1 MNHSAVKKALID
13 KYKYEPLTGV
23 FSNIKT
29 GRVAKPVMDSGY
41 VRLSVLIQGKQ
52 KNVRAHR
59 AAYLINHNTMPVI
72 VDHINGDRMDNRI
85 ANLRPATRSQ
95 NGCNQKVVT
104 TSSSG
109 YRGVYK
115 SGCKWGA
122 RIRSG
127 RPTLYIGLYDDA
139 ETAAAAY
146 DLAAKELHGEFATI
160 NGVNIPSGL
169 SIDTKP
175 RHHRSLRSRRASD
188 LVDRIR
194 ARFYIC
200 GESDEIKYKLSNTD
214 IKRKSKTPRRLK
226 QPCDNKNGKVNV
238 LGIGVKVDHLRHV
251 LLNGK
256 FPDKTPKQDRCR
268 HLDLSKADDRFIL
281 VCDLLSI
288 VDYDKET
295 GLFKKSGKIIGGVNS
310 QGYKCF
316 NHAGKLLSSHRMAYL
331 LTYNEWPDVVDH
343 INGDRADNRISNLRA
358 ATHKQNSQ
366 NTKAIGGLSKYKGV
380 CYRSDRS
387 KWVAGIDGKRIGS
400 FNTEAEA
407 AKAYDDQAQINH
419 GEFAKLNFPNE

>member
-29 GRVAKPVMDSGY
+29 GRVAKPSMDSGY
-41 VRLSVLIQGKQ
+41 VYLQVLIQGKP

-59 AAYLINHNTMPVI
+59 AAYLIRHNTIPVI
-72 VDHINGDRMDNRI
+72 VDHINGDKMDNRI

-109 YRGVYK
+109 YRGVYQ
-115 SGCKWGA
+115 SGCKWVA
-122 RIRSG
+122 SIRSG
-127 RPTLYIGLYDDA
+127 GSSLYIGLYDDA

-175 RHHRSLRSRRASD
+175 RHHRSRSESD

-194 ARFYIC
+194 ARFYLC
-200 GESDEIKYKLSNTD
+200 GESDEVKYKLSNTD

-226 QPCDNKNGKVNV
+226 QPCDNKNGMVNV

-256 FPDKTPKQDRCR
+256 FPDKKPKHDRCR
-268 HLDLSKADDRFIL
+268 HLDLSKADDRFLL
-281 VCDLLSI
+281 VCDLLAV

-295 GLFKKSGKIIGGVNS
+295 GLFKKLGKIIGGVNRE
-310 QGYKCF
+310 GYEF
-316 NHAGKLLSSHRMAYL
+316 FSHAGKLLSSHRMAYL

-343 INGDRADNRISNLRA
+343 INGDRIDNRISNLRG

-366 NTKAIGGLSKYKGV
+366 NRPSRQGSSEYKGV

-387 KWVAGIDGKRIGS
+387 KWVADIDGKRIGS
-400 FNTEAEA
+400 FNTEEEA
-407 AKAYDDQAQINH
+407 AKAYDEQAQINH